1 MKYFEDKEVI
11 DLQKAEVNMS
21 PLIDMTFLL
30 LIFFMVTAVFVQESG
45 VKVNKP
51 RAETAEIAATEN
63 LLIALTKEGRI
74 HYGGQVIS
82 SAQLPAIVKKAMQGK
97 TQPVLIMADDGAPT
111 GSLVRVIDLCRLGG
125 AVDVNVAATR
135 DQP

>member
-1 MKYFEDKEVI
+1 MKYFADKEEI

-21 PLIDMTFLL
+21 PLIDMTVLL

-51 RAETAEIAATEN
+51 RAATAEIAATEN
-63 LLIALTKEGRI
+63 LLIGLTKDGSI

-97 TQPVLIMADDGAPT
+97 TQPVLIMADDGTPT

-135 DQP
+135 EQP

>member
-1 MKYFEDKEVI
+1 
-11 DLQKAEVNMS
+11 MS

-51 RAETAEIAATEN
+51 RAATAEIAATEN
-63 LLIALTKEGRI
+63 LLIALTKDGRI
-74 HYGGQVIS
+74 HYGGQEIS
-82 SAQLPAIVKKAMQGK
+82 SVQLPAIVKKAMQGK

-111 GSLVRVIDLCRLGG
+111 GSLVRVIDLCRSGG
-125 AVDVNVAATR
+125 AVEVNVAATR
-135 DQP
+135 EQP

>member
-1 MKYFEDKEVI
+1 MKYFADKEET

-51 RAETAEIAATEN
+51 RAATAEIAATEN
-63 LLIALTKEGRI
+63 LLIGLTKDGSI

-135 DQP
+135 EQP